1 MESGAAQPRSMCH
14 CHETMDV
21 LAEIRRVLRHGGH
34 LALVTALGQGARL
47 EPVPYARG
55 TQRWF
60 FYRDAGQLNE
70 QLRSAR
76 LQVLAMT
83 GESTSRDWLKVLAR
97 AS

>member
-1 MESGAAQPRSMCH
+1 M
-14 CHETMDV
+14 
-21 LAEIRRVLRHGGH
+21 
-34 LALVTALGQGARL
+34 
-47 EPVPYARG
+47 PYALG

-97 AS
+97 AI